1 MTNDKIKALDDLIA
15 AVESGSAISMDARC
29 VCHGLGWEFPDTRTK
44 WILSAEIGSLDAA
57 KALHEAL
64 LPRWTWEI
72 MTINYPEKTS
82 YVVMLK
88 GRKVRDLMA
97 SGNQKPARAWLIA
110 ILKAYKSTL
119 LLDRNHTLL

>member
-1 MTNDKIKALDDLIA
+1 MTHEHIKALDNLIA
-15 AVESGSAISMDARC
+15 AVEGGAFLLGAIKGRLEDKAYDA
-29 VCHGLGWEFPDTRTK
+29 FF
-44 WILSAEIGSLDAA
+44 GSLDAA

-64 LPRWTWEI
+64 LPGWAWEI

-97 SGNQKPARAWLIA
+97 SGNQNPARAWLIA
-110 ILKAYKSTL
+110 ILKAYRAQVDAS
-119 LLDRNHTLL
+119 